1 MENWLSSHED
11 NPYPTQ
17 AEKESLAKD
26 TGITVKQVST
36 WFANT
41 RRRKMQMTPME
52 AYLSGSSSD
61 EANPEDITRYIRPG
75 TPAPGDFEPGST
87 VVSRAGSS
95 VSSHSAASTS
105 SRALVTAGTHSRGR
119 PQDGVAQKR

>member
-1 MENWLSSHED
+1 
-11 NPYPTQ
+11 
-17 AEKESLAKD
+17 
-26 TGITVKQVST
+26 
-36 WFANT
+36 
-41 RRRKMQMTPME
+41 MQMTPME

-95 VSSHSAASTS
+95 VSSHSAASAS
-105 SRALVTAGTHSRGR
+105 SRALVTAGMHSRGR
-119 PQDGVAQKR
+119 LQDGAAQKRYFKAKEEKKKKKRILKL